1 MRVQPSASLKEGK
14 PGCPVIFP
22 LTGQFEGGLDPGT
35 SPVGDLSPGCRDKC
49 SGHWPCLFLW
59 RPTWLRFWALPLGI
73 CNPVSRRMK
82 DGGSMSTQG
91 GSALSQMLL
100 MEATSSGPSVSFSAS
115 PRAPT
120 TSPALL
126 ALVNTLLPDSLA
138 SKQAPCGTSGLSG
151 SQCDG

>member
-1 MRVQPSASLKEGK
+1 
-14 PGCPVIFP
+14 
-22 LTGQFEGGLDPGT
+22 
-35 SPVGDLSPGCRDKC
+35 
-49 SGHWPCLFLW
+49 
-59 RPTWLRFWALPLGI
+59 
-73 CNPVSRRMK
+73 
-82 DGGSMSTQG
+82 MSTQG

-100 MEATSSGPSVSFSAS
+100 MEAASSGPSVSFSAS